1 VRRRREVGWRPTR
14 TSRSATGRSPL
25 RVYNRVRPADCV
37 QRQGLAVW
45 RHVPALDAAG
55 KVEAGRQFRRVF
67 GHADLA
73 KLAVAIDPDIACNA
87 SLTPT
92 AAPAD
97 TLFNA

>member
-1 VRRRREVGWRPTR
+1 
-14 TSRSATGRSPL
+14 
-25 RVYNRVRPADCV
+25 
-37 QRQGLAVW
+37 
-45 RHVPALDAAG
+45 VPALDAAG